1 MSESVR
7 EVSRDWELM
16 LVRTESPR
24 GLDWL
29 EVSDWLIMELRV
41 VLLSASCRICLMDF
55 LSELAR
61 AIILRRW
68 RKSLEIELSIWRRL
82 MLELQ
87 LPRVVKPVS
96 LFENPFLR
104 KYFI

>member
-1 MSESVR
+1 
-7 EVSRDWELM
+7 
-16 LVRTESPR
+16 
-24 GLDWL
+24 
-29 EVSDWLIMELRV
+29 
-41 VLLSASCRICLMDF
+41 MDF

-87 LPRVVKPVS
+87 LPRVLKPVS
-96 LFENPFLR
+96 LFENPFFYVLEKEEFFKKLFQR
-104 KYFI
+104 NGSFEQLTLNKQKNLQIFR